1 MSEPFPA
8 RRCPECGTYYGH
20 PPAVCR
26 DCGAEAFEE
35 TELSGEG
42 RVYASTVVRV
52 PPSGYE
58 GEAPFVVGLV
68 DVGESTSVRVT
79 ARIEGTERPAPGAT
93 VEFAGE
99 VDGSFRFRVP

>member
-8 RRCPECGTYYGH
+8 QRCPECDAHYGH

-26 DCGAEAFEE
+26 DCGAETFEE

-42 RVYASTVVRV
+42 RLYASTVVRV

-58 GEAPFVVGLV
+58 EEAPFVVGLV
-68 DVGESTSVRVT
+68 DVGDSTSVRVT
-79 ARIEGTERPAPGAT
+79 ARIERTNRPDPGAA

-99 VDGSFRFRVP
+99 VDGSFRFHVP